1 MTTQAVPIW
10 CKICG
15 LTRADDVVA
24 AADAGADAL
33 GFNFFAASSRFI
45 APDLA
50 RQLCLVAA
58 KASAAME
65 RVGLFVDP
73 SVEQVQAVL
82 SAVDLSMLQFH
93 GDESEDFCR
102 QFGMPYIKVLAPTPE
117 VDVEELVQGYESAWA
132 LLLDVHDPQLKGGTG
147 RQFDWSL
154 WPQGHHR
161 RLILAGGLDAENVA
175 AAIRQTQPFGVDVAS
190 GVESASK
197 GLKDPTKV
205 RRFIEAAK
213 HG

>member
-1 MTTQAVPIW
+1 MW

-15 LTRADDVVA
+15 LTRVDDVLA

-45 APDLA
+45 ASDLA
-50 RQLCLVAA
+50 QELCLVAA
-58 KASAAME
+58 KANAAME

-82 SAVDLSMLQFH
+82 SAVDLTMLQFH
-93 GDESEDFCR
+93 GDEPEDFCQ

-117 VDVEELVQGYESAWA
+117 VDVEELVQGYQSAWA
-132 LLLDVHDPQLKGGTG
+132 LLLDAHDPQLKGGTG
-147 RQFDWSL
+147 KQFDWSL
-154 WPQGHHR
+154 WPQDQHR

-190 GVESASK
+190 GVESAGK